1 MKLGDFHQLQDKDFI
16 VESVIKSF
24 MQIWSNG
31 RQAKVSLECKDGGAF
46 MNFSVSLG
54 TGEKKYSVP
63 PSPVPPSPRKSRT
76 RSSPSKLRRNRARA
90 QDYFERKKLEKVP
103 SLSKT
108 DPDSCLFISE
118 DFESEESVK
127 TGVSDTKSASAKVSD
142 YQLCFIDDDVFD
154 ERTETKIAVDNNKAE
169 FGFGVTD
176 KETSEISSLSVT
188 SCGDQCAVGPTVHC
202 HHTDESASDER
213 MIMFEEMAGGGGC
226 GQEEPFI
233 TEWDISYVYNL
244 AQSSA
249 FDDGC
254 LCRNWSYH
262 DYEKYYVKT
271 CPDCGV
277 APFLEEWEKYYRG
290 VEFLCVS

>member
-1 MKLGDFHQLQDKDFI
+1 MRNTGCLLQICMKMESMKLGDFHQLQDEDLI

-54 TGEKKYSVP
+54 TREKKYSVP
-63 PSPVPPSPRKSRT
+63 TSPVPPSPRKSRT

-108 DPDSCLFISE
+108 DPDNCLFISE
-118 DFESEESVK
+118 DFKSEEIVI
-127 TGVSDTKSASAKVSD
+127 TGVSDMKSASAKVSDKNVSCARD

-154 ERTETKIAVDNNKAE
+154 ETTETKIAVDNNKAE

-213 MIMFEEMAGGGGC
+213 MIMFDEM
-226 GQEEPFI
+226 EL
-233 TEWDISYVYNL
+233 S
-244 AQSSA
+244 
-249 FDDGC
+249 
-254 LCRNWSYH
+254 
-262 DYEKYYVKT
+262 
-271 CPDCGV
+271 
-277 APFLEEWEKYYRG
+277 
-290 VEFLCVS
+290 